1 MATIENKTGSIY
13 AESTDQEAKV
23 VLERDWWDEEYTLT
37 IEIADVSYN
46 IELRKKDLK
55 ALKKEI
61 KAALAELKER

>member
-1 MATIENKTGSIY
+1 MAIIENKTGSIY